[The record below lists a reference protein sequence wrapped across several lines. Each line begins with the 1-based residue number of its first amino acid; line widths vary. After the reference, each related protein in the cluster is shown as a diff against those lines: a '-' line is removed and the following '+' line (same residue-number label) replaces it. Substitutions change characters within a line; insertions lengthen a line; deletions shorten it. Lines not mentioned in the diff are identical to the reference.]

1 MRTRGL
7 AALGCLTAVALTGC
21 TRGVAEGGDPTAS
34 AGIPPAITV
43 AAVDFPSFWLAEQI
57 GGDAVE
63 AEQITSTE
71 VAGTQADLFA
81 YVPGLDPEVDAA
93 AAALPAEQVVDLSE
107 DVGRIGSPRDPD
119 VKDPYIWF
127 DPINV
132 STMAQT
138 LGTAM
143 AKANP
148 AAFEAYQFY
157 GLRTFSIQSESL
169 QVDQRLQEQLNPC
182 RVATLVVEAPV
193 LTYFA
198 RAYAFDQ
205 VPLISWEPATD
216 PVPAVYYTIDAET
229 AVREAAGAHGAQ
241 AIPVDTLTES
251 APEDDL
257 LQGLLDLG
265 EEVAR
270 HQNCPL
276 VTPSSSDRAG

>member
-1 MRTRGL
+1 MRAPTL
-7 AALGCLTAVALTGC
+7 AALALTAIALAGC
-21 TRGVAEGGDPTAS
+21 TRGVVEGGDPTAS
-34 AGIPPAITV
+34 AGVPPAITV
-43 AAVDFPSFWLAEQI
+43 ATVDFPSFWLAERI

-63 AEQITSTE
+63 IDEIDASE
-71 VAGTQADLFA
+71 VAASQADLFA
-81 YVPGLDPEVDAA
+81 YVPGLDPQVDAA
-93 AAALPAEQVVDLSE
+93 AATLPEEQVVDLSE
-107 DVGRIGSPRDPD
+107 DVGRIGSPRDPEI
-119 VKDPYIWF
+119 KDPYIWF

-143 AKANP
+143 SSANP

-157 GLRTFSIQSESL
+157 GLRTFAVQNEAL

-182 RVATLVVEAPV
+182 RIATLVVEAPV

-205 VPLISWEPATD
+205 KPLISWEPAKD
-216 PVPAVYYTIDAET
+216 PVPALYFTLDAEA
-229 AVREAAGAHGAQ
+229 AVRAAADANGAEAV
-241 AIPVDTLTES
+241 PLDTLTES

-265 EEVAR
+265 DEVSR
-270 HQNCPL
+270 HQKCPL
-276 VTPSSSDRAG
+276 VTPSSSDRPG

>member
-1 MRTRGL
+1 MSRRRL
-7 AALGCLTAVALTGC
+7 AAAGLSVLALAGC
-21 TRGVAEGGDPTAS
+21 TRGVVEGGDPTAS

-43 AAVDFPSFWLAEQI
+43 ATADFPSFWLAEQI
-57 GGDAVE
+57 GGDAAEVE
-63 AEQITSTE
+63 TVDPAE
-71 VAGTQADLFA
+71 VADTDADLFA
-81 YVPGLDPEVDAA
+81 YVPGIDPEVDAA
-93 AAALPAEQVVDLSE
+93 AATLPAERVVDLSD
-107 DVGRIGSPRDPD
+107 DVSRIDP
-119 VKDPYIWF
+119 V
-127 DPINV
+127 NL

-143 AKANP
+143 SKANP

-157 GLRTFSIQSESL
+157 GLRTISVQSEAL

-205 VPLISWEPATD
+205 VPLISWEPAND
-216 PVPAVYYTIDAET
+216 PVPALYYTIDAEA
-229 AVREAAGAHGAQ
+229 AVREAAGANGAQ
-241 AIPVDTLTES
+241 AIGVDTLTES

-265 EEVAR
+265 DEVAR

-276 VTPSSSDRAG
+276 VTPSSSDRPG

>member
-1 MRTRGL
+1 MRPLPL
-7 AALGCLTAVALTGC
+7 AALGFAALALVGC
-21 TRGVAEGGDPTAS
+21 TRGVVEGGDPTAS
-34 AGIPPAITV
+34 AGVPPAITV
-43 AAVDFPSFWLAEQI
+43 AVADFPSTWLAQRI

-63 AEQITSTE
+63 VERLAPED
-71 VAGTQADLFA
+71 VPGTQADLFA
-81 YVPGLDPEVDAA
+81 YVPGLDAGVDTA
-93 AAALPAEQVVDLSE
+93 AAALPSEQVVDLSE
-107 DVGRIGSPRDPD
+107 DVNRIASPRDSA

-127 DPINV
+127 DPINI
-132 STMAQT
+132 SAMAQT

-157 GLRTFSIQSESL
+157 GLRTFSVQNESL
-169 QVDQRLQEQLNPC
+169 EVDQRLQEQLNPC

-205 VPLISWEPATD
+205 IPLISWEPSKD
-216 PVPAVYYTIDAET
+216 PVPALYFTIDAEA
-229 AVREAAGAHGAQ
+229 AVRKSAETHGAQ
-241 AIPVDTLTES
+241 AVPVDTLTES

-265 EEVAR
+265 EEVAD

-276 VTPSSSDRAG
+276 VSPRSSDRPG

>member
-1 MRTRGL
+1 MRARTL
-7 AALGCLTAVALTGC
+7 VALTLVAIVLAAC
-21 TRGVAEGGDPTAS
+21 TRGVSEGGDPTAS
-34 AGIPPAITV
+34 AGVPPVITV
-43 AAVDFPSFWLAEQI
+43 AASDFPSMWLAERI

-63 AEQITSTE
+63 VQQISASE
-71 VAGTQADLFA
+71 VADTDADLFA
-81 YVPGLDPEVDAA
+81 YVPGIDAEVDMAA
-93 AAALPAEQVVDLSE
+93 EALPADQVVDDSE
-107 DVGRIGSPRDPD
+107 DVNRIASPRDPD

-143 AKANP
+143 AEANP

-157 GLRTFSIQSESL
+157 GLRTFAVQNESL

-205 VPLISWEPATD
+205 VPLISWDPVAE
-216 PVPAVYYTIDAET
+216 PVPALYFTIDAEP
-229 AVREAAGAHGAQ
+229 AVREAAAESDAE
-241 AIPVDTLTES
+241 AIGVDTLTES
-251 APEDDL
+251 APEEDL

-265 EEVAR
+265 DEVSK
-270 HQNCPL
+270 HQDCPL
-276 VTPSSSDRAG
+276 VTPSSSDRPG

>member
-1 MRTRGL
+1 MSRRRL
-7 AALGCLTAVALTGC
+7 AAAGLSVLALAGC
-21 TRGVAEGGDPTAS
+21 TRGVVEGGDPTAS

-43 AAVDFPSFWLAEQI
+43 ATADFPSFWLAEQI
-57 GGDAVE
+57 GGDAAEVE
-63 AEQITSTE
+63 TVDPAE
-71 VAGTQADLFA
+71 VADTDADLFA
-81 YVPGLDPEVDAA
+81 YVPGIDAEVDAA
-93 AAALPAEQVVDLSE
+93 AATLPADRVVDLSE
-107 DVGRIGSPRDPD
+107 DVSRIGSPRDVE

-127 DPINV
+127 DPVNI

-143 AKANP
+143 SKANP

-157 GLRTFSIQSESL
+157 GLRTISVQSEAL

-205 VPLISWEPATD
+205 VPLISWEPAND
-216 PVPAVYYTIDAET
+216 PVPALYYTIDAEA
-229 AVREAAGAHGAQ
+229 AVRKAAGANGAQ
-241 AIPVDTLTES
+241 SIGVDTFTQS

-265 EEVAR
+265 DEVAR

-276 VTPSSSDRAG
+276 VTPSSSDRPG